1 MNDTAHEAQDR
12 ETGGFEE
19 LGLDANLITALE
31 RLKLDAPT
39 GIQQQVIPAVLEG
52 RDCLAR
58 ASSGAGKTNAYL
70 LPILQTVTSGE
81 GLQVLVI
88 QPTRSIAQ
96 QLERNMKRFAPERPV
111 RTGVAAG
118 GRRTRNE
125 PDPLADDPDVL
136 IATPRGVN
144 ELVRKGRCDWSKL
157 RLFVI
162 DETDAILDDRGLEP
176 LQQIH
181 AALPAEHQTIVIAGV
196 LDQAVRTLAGELL
209 RDPVEFDPPPTPPR
223 AISASQG
230 YFAVEPDEKFDVL
243 VTFCKQKAPKLA
255 IVFVNTEEQGRELAR
270 RLDRVRIVCR
280 WIGERRPPGRRDR
293 RSSRAPSEAI
303 VAADPAPRRITTI
316 PASHLLHYELPE
328 DADGY
333 MQRLEQVAR
342 LRRGG
347 AVIAFVE
354 PDQTALIESIAERI
368 DKPIKKLETPQ
379 RPEGRREGRRGK
391 PTSKSSSRPSESKP
405 TPAPPTATDREDE
418 RGRLNKLLLRDTEL
432 EERGVRPPRRTLGSR
447 FRPNRRG
454 KPLRRPG
461 PPK

>member
-19 LGLDANLITALE
+19 LGLDANLIAALE

-39 GIQQQVIPAVLEG
+39 GIQRQVIPAVLDG
-52 RDCLAR
+52 KDCLAR

-70 LPILQTVTSGE
+70 LPILQSVTTGE
-81 GLQVLVI
+81 GLQALVI

-96 QLERNMKRFAPERPV
+96 QLERNLKRFAAERPL
-111 RTGVAAG
+111 RTAVAAG

-136 IATPRGVN
+136 IATPRGAN
-144 ELVRKGRCDWSKL
+144 ELIRKGHCDWSRL

-162 DETDAILDDRGLEP
+162 DEADAILDDRGDEALR
-176 LQQIH
+176 QIH

-196 LDQAVRTLAGELL
+196 LDEAVRTLAGAVL
-209 RDPVEFDPPPTPPR
+209 RDPVEFEPPPTAPR
-223 AISASQG
+223 AIAASQG
-230 YFAVEPDEKFDVL
+230 YFVVAPDEKFDAL
-243 VTFCKQKAPKLA
+243 VTYCKQQSPKLA
-255 IVFVNTEEQGRELAR
+255 IVFVKTEEQGRELAR
-270 RLDRVRIVCR
+270 RMDRVRIVCR

-293 RSSRAPSEAI
+293 RSSRADSEAI
-303 VAADPAPRRITTI
+303 VVADPAPRRVGTI

-354 PDQTALIESIAERI
+354 PDQAALLESISQRI
-368 DKPIKKLETPQ
+368 DKPIEKLATPQ
-379 RPEGRREGRRGK
+379 RPEGQREGRRGK
-391 PTSKSSSRPSESKP
+391 GASRSSSRPRESKP
-405 TPAPPTATDREDE
+405 APAPPASTDREDE
-418 RGRLNKLLLRDTEL
+418 RGRLNKPLLRDAEL

-461 PPK
+461 PPR